1 MIQETPDIVTEP
13 HIPLSSLQS
22 LQFEWLS
29 RLSKLSGMATLI
41 IDSNFNI
48 VFYDKSILETLE
60 LDTTED
66 MTGGCMLTLAGQ
78 LAARGDFGPGDPE
91 LFMQLVRAEVTK
103 PASEYENEPRSLNFL
118 TPSGRRVQ
126 FRQDLEMDGFY
137 MLSCRDVTQ
146 TYIEKHAL
154 RVALESSNSGYLI
167 FDLDTRSF
175 QAHGDMGSHARRDG
189 IANRFMNNA
198 MKDLIHPDDFLKLR
212 KKWYAAHKTR
222 EPWSGTFRMMNKNAD
237 TVWVKTQATP
247 QVSDS
252 GRITGYILF
261 YTEVTAQLRIQDDL
275 RKAIAHS
282 ERALSAKSAFLGR
295 LSHEIRTPMNAVVGI
310 ADALVHHNGDPA
322 LTPKLELIQSSAE
335 KIIRIVDESL
345 EHTKLAESKIQLDPH
360 SASPRESIKSVCALW
375 EQKAV
380 ENGIDL
386 NCRIDESVPA
396 TIIFDSHRY
405 EQCLNN
411 LVSNAVK
418 FSPAGKIQVFLTTL
432 EKAGQNNLVAV
443 IKDSGIGMNNA
454 QLANLF
460 EAYTQADATISGRFG
475 GTGLGMNITKQ
486 LIELMGGKISVK
498 SSLGAGTVIA
508 LTLPIKAERRTD
520 DRRKETS
527 GTLVDKMLE
536 GAAPPVSDYERLNI
550 LVVDDNA
557 TNHMVVTS
565 LLETMVS
572 NIDVA
577 ENGLEA
583 IQALDMA
590 AANNAQYDVVLMDIH
605 MPIMDGIEATLAIRS
620 SQKSYTN
627 IPIVA
632 LTADPQYQQRRLCK
646 NIGMDDALAKPVK
659 LIDVLGALDRVFD
672 TQTSSVLA
680 A

>member
-1 MIQETPDIVTEP
+1 
-13 HIPLSSLQS
+13 
-22 LQFEWLS
+22 
-29 RLSKLSGMATLI
+29 LSGTATLVVDSDFKI
-41 IDSNFNI
+41 I
-48 VFYDKSILETLE
+48 FYDKSILETLE
-60 LDTTED
+60 LDTTKN
-66 MTGGCMLTLAGQ
+66 MTGVCMLSLAGE

-91 LFMQLVRAEVTK
+91 DFIKLVKAGVSK
-103 PASEYENEPRSLNFL
+103 PVSEHENKPRSINFL
-118 TPSGRRVQ
+118 TPLGRRVR
-126 FRQDLEMDGFY
+126 FRQDLEMDGYY

-146 TYIEKHAL
+146 SYIEKHAL
-154 RVALESSNSGYLI
+154 RVALDSSNSGYLI
-167 FDLDTRSF
+167 FDLDTKSF
-175 QAHGDMGSHARRDG
+175 LSHNKNGSQDRRDG
-189 IANRFMNNA
+189 IANRFMNHTI
-198 MKDLIHPDDFLKLR
+198 KDLVHPDDFSKLKR
-212 KKWYAAHKTR
+212 KWYAAHKAR
-222 EPWSGTFRMMNKNAD
+222 EPWSGTFRMINKNAD

-247 QVSDS
+247 QIAES

-275 RKAIAHS
+275 RKAIEHS
-282 ERALSAKSAFLGR
+282 ERALSAKNAFLGR

-310 ADALVHHNGDPA
+310 ADALVHHNGDPV

-360 SASPRESIKSVCALW
+360 SASPKDSIKSVCALW

-380 ENGIDL
+380 ENNIDL
-386 NCRIDESVPA
+386 NCRVDDSVPA
-396 TIIFDSHRY
+396 TIVFDNHRY

-411 LVSNAVK
+411 LISNAVK
-418 FSPAGKIQVFLTTL
+418 FSPSGKIQVFMTTL
-432 EKAGQNNLVAV
+432 EKAGQNNLVTV
-443 IKDSGIGMNNA
+443 IKDSGIGMNEA

-460 EAYTQADATISGRFG
+460 EAYAQADATISGRFG

-498 SSLGAGTVIA
+498 SSLGSGTVIA
-508 LTLPIKAERRTD
+508 LTLPIKADRRGD

-527 GTLVDKMLE
+527 GSLVDKILE
-536 GAAPPVSDYERLNI
+536 DATPPASDYERLNI
-550 LVVDDNA
+550 LVVDDNT

-577 ENGLEA
+577 ENGVEA
-583 IQALDMA
+583 IQALDVA
-590 AANNAQYDVVLMDIH
+590 AAKNAQYDVVLMDIH
-605 MPIMDGIEATLAIRS
+605 MPVMDGIEATLAIRS
-620 SQKSYTN
+620 SKKSYTN

-659 LIDVLGALDRVFD
+659 LTDVLGALDRVFEGHN
-672 TQTSSVLA
+672 TSDLA